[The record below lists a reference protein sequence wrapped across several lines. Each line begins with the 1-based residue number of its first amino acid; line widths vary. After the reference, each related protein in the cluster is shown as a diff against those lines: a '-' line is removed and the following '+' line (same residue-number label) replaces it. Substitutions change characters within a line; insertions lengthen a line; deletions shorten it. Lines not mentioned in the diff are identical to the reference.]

1 MKTKKNQC
9 FGPVTASPSEF
20 LVHYRRGKPILVAR
34 GASAFCLPWIDRCVR
49 VPCTAHQIEF
59 AADQITAENQGI
71 VVEGF
76 AVWKVNDPVKTCASF
91 DFSDP
96 DAAIAGVGRVLQGVV
111 ESATR
116 HQVATMSLDD
126 VVRQRGTIID
136 ALKGEVA
143 PLSGEWGIG
152 LDTVEIRT
160 VKISSRSLF
169 ENLQARY
176 RDQARLDANVS
187 ALETERAINER
198 RCREEILHMKAEM
211 ETRAATEELALR
223 KARHDA
229 GLASI
234 RQTHERGDITTTNT
248 RDATLALIERLPQI
262 AAALPLRNVEI
273 RADLLG
279 ELMRAIS
286 GMASTKSPE
295 NPILKE
301 TTND

>member
-1 MKTKKNQC
+1 
-9 FGPVTASPSEF
+9 
-20 LVHYRRGKPILVAR
+20 
-34 GASAFCLPWIDRCVR
+34 
-49 VPCTAHQIEF
+49 
-59 AADQITAENQGI
+59 
-71 VVEGF
+71 
-76 AVWKVNDPVKTCASF
+76 
-91 DFSDP
+91 
-96 DAAIAGVGRVLQGVV
+96 
-111 ESATR
+111 
-116 HQVATMSLDD
+116 
-126 VVRQRGTIID
+126 
-136 ALKGEVA
+136 
-143 PLSGEWGIG
+143 
-152 LDTVEIRT
+152 
-160 VKISSRSLF
+160 
-169 ENLQARY
+169 
-176 RDQARLDANVS
+176 
-187 ALETERAINER
+187 
-198 RCREEILHMKAEM
+198 MKAEM